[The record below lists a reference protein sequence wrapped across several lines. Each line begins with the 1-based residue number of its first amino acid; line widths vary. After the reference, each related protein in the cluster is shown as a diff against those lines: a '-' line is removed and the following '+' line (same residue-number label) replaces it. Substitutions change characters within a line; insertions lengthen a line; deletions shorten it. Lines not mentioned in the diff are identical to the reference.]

1 VKEDPQPI
9 SHSDLMRVWRIV
21 SWAGLLGSLYGLL
34 CILGAPRVK
43 WLTEVGATA
52 FDFGLIA
59 AAGAL
64 ALAFQIV
71 GAHLT
76 NRIRHRK
83 LPWMIITILHRVLY
97 IAIVVAPLLFTD
109 VRLRMWWIVAFV
121 FIHDALAQCST
132 PLWFS
137 WMADLLPRDS
147 MNLFWARRQ
156 RFITSLTTVGMV
168 AMALSFEWFER
179 RGQVSLGYT
188 LLATIGILLGTVDI
202 LMFRWVPEPPH
213 EPLRER
219 EFLRHLLEPMRD
231 RGFRRFVVLMAY
243 WNFAIFIAAPFF
255 NPFMIEDLKMSA
267 LTVQLLAVASSVGMV
282 LGSNYW
288 GLLCDT
294 YGFRPAL
301 QVLTV
306 GKVFAPLYFL
316 VLPGDSKLLLPFLAV
331 FMVIDG
337 FMNAGTT
344 LAPQGVLLKATPR
357 RNRTMYIAVVNFLSV
372 GLGAT
377 IASLLAGKLIDWLNA
392 WAIVETHGYRLRGYH
407 WAFLVSMILRAGAI
421 PLANRFEEDRHTSLR
436 NFLRVMF
443 SWRSAAATLLVGV
456 LHGAQ
461 KEARRV
467 WAATHLANLR
477 SPLAIIPLIMA
488 LQDKSLTVR
497 RAAADALGS
506 IGTDAAAE
514 ALAQALFDP
523 SSRIHTRAAL
533 ALGHIGSPESLRAL
547 LQALRTSDRRV
558 LRATIASLG
567 RLRDTAALVP
577 LICLYHDLDDEVLKE
592 RVAHALKRI
601 ASLESLQEV
610 YSALGNPGIEKR

>member
-1 VKEDPQPI
+1 
-9 SHSDLMRVWRIV
+9 MRVWRIV

-43 WLTEVGATA
+43 WLTELGATA

-71 GAHLT
+71 GAFLT
-76 NRIRHRK
+76 NRVRRRK

-97 IAIVVAPLLFTD
+97 SAIVVAPFLFAD
-109 VRLRMWWIVAFV
+109 ERLRMWWIVAFV
-121 FIHDALAQCST
+121 LIHDALAHT
-132 PLWFS
+132 GAPLWFS

-156 RFITSLTTVGMV
+156 RFITALTTVGMV
-168 AMALSFEWFER
+168 AMALGFEWFER
-179 RGQVSLGYT
+179 RGLVSLGYT
-188 LLATIGILLGTVDI
+188 LIASVGIILGVIDI
-202 LMFRWVPEPPH
+202 LMFHWVPEPPH
-213 EPLRER
+213 EPLREQ

-231 RGFRRFVVLMAY
+231 RRFRSFVIFMAY

-267 LTVQLLAVASSVGMV
+267 LTVQLLGVASSVGMV
-282 LGSNYW
+282 VGSNFW

-301 QVLTV
+301 QVLAV
-306 GKVFAPLYFL
+306 GKIFAPLYFIM
-316 VLPGDSKLLLPFLAV
+316 LPADSRLLLPCLVV

-337 FMNAGTT
+337 FLNAGTT

-357 RNRTMYIAVVNFLSV
+357 RNRTMYIAVVNFLSI

-377 IASLLAGKLIDWLNA
+377 VASLLAGKLIDWLNT

-407 WAFLVSMILRAGAI
+407 WAFLLSIVLRAAAI
-421 PLANRFEEDRHTSLR
+421 PLANRFEEDRHTSLS
-436 NFLRVMF
+436 NFLRVML
-443 SWRSAAATLLVGV
+443 SWRSVAATVLVGI
-456 LHGAQ
+456 LHSAQ
-461 KEARRV
+461 NEARRV
-467 WAATHLANLR
+467 WAATRLAGLR

-488 LQDKSLTVR
+488 LQDRSLTVR
-497 RAAADALGS
+497 RAAADALGK

-523 SSRIHTRAAL
+523 KSRIHARAAL
-533 ALGHIGSPESLRAL
+533 ALGQIGGPESLRAL
-547 LQALRTSDRRV
+547 LQALRTSDPRV

-577 LICLYHDLDDEVLKE
+577 LICLYHDLDDEALKE
-592 RVAHALKRI
+592 RIAHALKRI
-601 ASLESLQEV
+601 AALESLQEV
-610 YSALGNPGIEKR
+610 YSALGSPAIEKR